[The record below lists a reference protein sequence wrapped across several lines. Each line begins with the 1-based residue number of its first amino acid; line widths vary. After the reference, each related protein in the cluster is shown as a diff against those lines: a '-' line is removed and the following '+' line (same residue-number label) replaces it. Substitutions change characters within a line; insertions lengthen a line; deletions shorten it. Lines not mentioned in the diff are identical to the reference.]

1 MVKKQIKKK
10 NPDHSVNKLVNKRT
24 QSAVEVSFDK
34 NLLLNKYFWLL
45 IPLLTAVYYISSKYS
60 VGFYQDDE
68 VAQYINMIQFWTDP
82 FAILGNSPKPGYKLF
97 TVIPSLFGYEAV
109 LIFNAFI
116 ASLTV
121 YFTYLLLKVYNISYA
136 YFGALLLSMQPLF
149 FDLSFRSYA
158 EIFTSLL
165 LVIVLILYKKEYYF
179 IAALVCG
186 YIFTVRQEIALLILV
201 FAYLFYKKKNF
212 LAIAALAVFPV
223 LYNLLGFIKTGDLF
237 FVLTEMKSLSSYN
250 YKSQGI
256 SHYFIVYIF
265 IVGPVTLLLFLSGF
279 FGFLSDTKKFKE
291 YIMQY
296 GIFYIIF
303 ISIFGV
309 QLMTMFND
317 GANPGNWRYLL
328 HISPIAAVFATIGLN
343 NLAKPY
349 FRKTS
354 YILTGGLA
362 FITLAFL
369 SKSTD
374 GFILLDVSDYT
385 KFFIIIASIA
395 LIALMKKEPAGN
407 YLNKLSLA
415 FLILSLVSLF
425 LSFNPKKLSAENVA
439 LKQTSEFINTLD
451 INGRDIFYNHTFIPF
466 YSDNHYRAASK
477 NFKRLIS
484 ENIKTAKK
492 GDLVI
497 WDSHY
502 SYRPKDLKN
511 DVQLETL
518 KNDQNFKLLKNV
530 NSSDGRFASFVFEK
544 VN

>member
-1 MVKKQIKKK
+1 MIKKQIKKK
-10 NPDHSVNKLVNKRT
+10 NPDSSGNKTISKKIP
-24 QSAVEVSFDK
+24 SALSFDK
-34 NLLLNKYFWLL
+34 NPVLNKYFWII
-45 IPLLTAVYYISSKYS
+45 IPVLAVIYYISSKYS

-68 VAQYINMIQFWTDP
+68 VGQYINMIQFWSDP
-82 FAILGNSPKPGYKLF
+82 FSILGNSPKPGYKLF
-97 TVIPSLFGYEAV
+97 TVVPSLFGYEAV
-109 LIFNAFI
+109 LMFNALI
-116 ASLTV
+116 AALAV
-121 YFTYLLLKVYNISYA
+121 YFTYILLKVYRISYA

-165 LVIVLILYKKEYYF
+165 LLIVLILYKKEYYF
-179 IAALVCG
+179 WTGLVCG

-201 FAYLFYKKKNF
+201 FMFLFYKRKNYF
-212 LAIAALAVFPV
+212 AIIAIIIFP
-223 LYNLLGFIKTGDLF
+223 LIYDLLGFIKTGDLL
-237 FVLTEMKSLSSYN
+237 FVLTEMKSLSSYS

-279 FGFLSDTKKFKE
+279 FGFLSDTKKYKE
-291 YIMQY
+291 YIMKY
-296 GIFYIIF
+296 GIFYIVF

-328 HISPIAAVFATIGLN
+328 HISPVAAVFATIGLN
-343 NLAKPY
+343 NLVKPE

-354 YILTGGLA
+354 YIIMAILA

-374 GFILLDVSDYT
+374 GFILLDVSDYS
-385 KFFIIIASIA
+385 KFFIITASVVLIA
-395 LIALMKKEPAGN
+395 LIGKESPVN
-407 YLNKLSLA
+407 YLNKLSVAL
-415 FLILSLVSLF
+415 LF
-425 LSFNPKKLSAENVA
+425 LSLISLYLSFTPKKLSAENVA
-439 LKQTSEFINTLD
+439 LKQTSEFINTID

-466 YSDNHYRAASK
+466 YSDDHYRTAAKS
-477 NFKRLIS
+477 FKRLLI

-492 GDLVI
+492 GDIVI

-518 KNDQNFKLLKNV
+518 KSDSTYKLLKSI
-530 NSSDGRFASFVFEK
+530 NSSDGRFGSFVFEK